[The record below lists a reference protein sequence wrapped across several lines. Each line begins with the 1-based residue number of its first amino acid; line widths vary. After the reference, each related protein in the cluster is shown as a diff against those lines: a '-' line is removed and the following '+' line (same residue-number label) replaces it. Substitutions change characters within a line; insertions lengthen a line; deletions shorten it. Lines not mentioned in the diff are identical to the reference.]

1 MKQIKETKFT
11 INNHKWKIKIKPSD
25 ELLTEFK
32 KQYEDAYYCF
42 GFTSRQYNE
51 IYINE
56 DMCYEEQIRTLKH
69 ELTHCFIWE
78 YGYSYADF
86 NNEEMVC
93 EFVAS
98 INDFI
103 NDVIEKVKR

>member
-1 MKQIKETKFT
+1 MKETNFI
-11 INNHKWKIKIKPSD
+11 INNHKWEIKLRPKLEMLEIYKCID
-25 ELLTEFK
+25 EEAT
-32 KQYEDAYYCF
+32 DCF
-42 GFTSRQYNE
+42 GLTLRQFNA

-56 DMCYEEQIRTLKH
+56 DLCYDEQIKTLKH

-78 YGYSYADF
+78 YGYYYVDF
-86 NNEEMVC
+86 NNEETIC

-103 NDVIEKVKR
+103 NEVIDKVGKDND